1 MNLRQMRYLCEIAK
15 RELNISAVAAALHTN
30 QPGISKQVKLLET
43 ELGIQIFVRSRNR
56 LSGIT
61 PHGRKIIEMAHSI
74 TNEVANMKAV
84 SRDVVQKDSGSLVIA
99 VTHTQA
105 RYVLPEVIKRFTARY
120 PKVRITMRHADP
132 EKITEMLLSGA
143 ADLGVT
149 TNDPPALR
157 ELVVLPVREFQRVVV
172 VPRGHKLLRS
182 RRLTLKELARCP
194 IVTYEPAF
202 TAREIVVRAFDKAKL
217 EPKLVIS
224 SIDAD
229 VIKTCVEQG
238 MGIAV
243 LSEVTFDAG
252 RDLNLA
258 AIPAGHLF
266 DPSITK
272 IWLCRKHYLRR
283 YAYDFI
289 EMCNPRWSRSA
300 VEHLM
305 AERPT
310 TPGVTSPRQNPHAV
324 RKSRKNR
331 KDPQTRPKPPR
342 RAGAVPTSYANPTD

>member
-1 MNLRQMRYLCEIAK
+1 
-15 RELNISAVAAALHTN
+15 
-30 QPGISKQVKLLET
+30 
-43 ELGIQIFVRSRNR
+43 
-56 LSGIT
+56 
-61 PHGRKIIEMAHSI
+61 
-74 TNEVANMKAV
+74 
-84 SRDVVQKDSGSLVIA
+84 
-99 VTHTQA
+99 
-105 RYVLPEVIKRFTARY
+105 
-120 PKVRITMRHADP
+120 
-132 EKITEMLLSGA
+132 MLLSGE

-157 ELVVLPVREFQRVVV
+157 ELAVLAVREFRRVVV

-182 RRLTLKELARCP
+182 RRLTLQELANYP

-217 EPKLVIS
+217 EPRFVIS

-243 LSEVTFDAG
+243 LSEITVDAK
-252 RDLNLA
+252 RDSNLA
-258 AIPAGHLF
+258 AIPASHLF

-289 EMCNPRWSRSA
+289 EMCNPHWTRTA
-300 VEHLM
+300 VEHVM
-305 AERPT
+305 AERPVP
-310 TPGVTSPRQNPHAV
+310 PGARVSPL
-324 RKSRKNR
+324 
-331 KDPQTRPKPPR
+331 RP
-342 RAGAVPTSYANPTD
+342 

>member
-1 MNLRQMRYLCEIAK
+1 
-15 RELNISAVAAALHTN
+15 
-30 QPGISKQVKLLET
+30 
-43 ELGIQIFVRSRNR
+43 
-56 LSGIT
+56 
-61 PHGRKIIEMAHSI
+61 MAQSI
-74 TNEVANMKAV
+74 TNEVANIRAM
-84 SRDVVQKDSGSLVIA
+84 SRDVVQEDSGSLVIA

-105 RYVLPEVIKRFTARY
+105 RYVLPEVIKRFTTRY

-172 VPRGHKLLRS
+172 VPRGHELLKS
-182 RRLTLKELARCP
+182 RRLTLKELAKHP

-202 TAREIVVRAFDKAKL
+202 TSREVVVRAFTKVEL

-243 LSEVTFDAG
+243 LSEVTIDAG
-252 RDLNLA
+252 RDANLA
-258 AIPAGHLF
+258 TIPAGHLF
-266 DPSITK
+266 GPSVTK
-272 IWLCRKHYLRR
+272 IWLYRKHYLRR
-283 YAYDFI
+283 YGYEFI
-289 EMCNPRWSRSA
+289 EMCNPRWSRST

-305 AERPT
+305 A
-310 TPGVTSPRQNPHAV
+310 
-324 RKSRKNR
+324 
-331 KDPQTRPKPPR
+331 TRAQR
-342 RAGAVPTSYANPTD
+342 L